1 VLDRPNAD
9 SEERVAVLVRRLLA
23 KRAIARVVAADDD
36 LGASGLSSLD
46 IVSLMLSVE
55 AEFGVRIPDRQMTPA
70 NFRTIARIDALVR
83 DLLTQR

>member
-1 VLDRPNAD
+1 MLDRPNAD

-55 AEFGVRIPDRQMTPA
+55 AEFGVKIPDRQMTPA